1 MGASITLAG
10 ESLISQKQ
18 AARQTVEVSRFILA
32 KVPGLDTTLPVDRAA
47 GVPDANLIVHTTPVT
62 REGYLATNKVVYSLM
77 LGTDVGDFD
86 FNWMGLV
93 TAEDVLLIAAYVPLQ
108 QKRREIPPLQAGNN
122 LTRNIVW
129 EYDGAQSLSGITVP
143 ASTWQFDF
151 TADFT
156 AINAKLA
163 DLKTELDKKVD
174 LTTWTPPQA
183 VSLDGPVLVYPGS
196 TNTYK
201 ITDFS
206 RFSNFTAT
214 TTVGTV
220 TIAADV
226 LTLTIPANAPAGLV
240 TLEVYRGKY
249 KETFKI
255 PVGAAAIVPPTI
267 TSPVNL
273 ATGVAL
279 DLVLTAT
286 AFEVFPAGFDH
297 QVSRRWQIST
307 DEAFTQ
313 LIFDKT
319 STTDLVS
326 IRPSAYDFL
335 MPPGKRLYARAL
347 DIGATLQ
354 SASPAAISFNTV
366 TTYIRRPAITFP
378 VDGQQNVSS
387 PVTILSDAFSVYGGS
402 DIHLES
408 RYQLFMAP
416 DATGLVADS
425 GWSTTNLTSY
435 KPSSS
440 IAPKTQLYVRGK
452 YKGKV
457 LGETEWSSLVR
468 FVTADKLDG
477 AYTQLVA
484 GPPSRTEAVM
494 VSVNG
499 DIYLQGGRYS
509 NTGGAT
515 HSDLWK
521 FSPGSG
527 TWTQKTFSK
536 SLHGHV
542 GVAINGL
549 IYLYGGTDSVSSSTS
564 LNNLWIYN
572 PTTGV
577 VSAGASPAWG
587 GRRHALACTL
597 NGQMYVAGGSVS
609 GSGIGKQFLCY
620 NPASNAWS
628 ALPDLPVASAW
639 ALGEKLVA
647 AAGKIF
653 LISGT
658 SVYCYDL
665 EAGAWA
671 QKNNFPYTATSNFGV
686 VAVNDLIY
694 RYGGY
699 MSSTYYKTLHVYDP
713 IQDSWQALPSG
724 GYPRSQPAI
733 AEAGGSIY
741 VFGGV
746 NDTTYLSDFWKI
758 V

>member
-18 AARQTVEVSRFILA
+18 AARQTVEVAHFILA
-32 KVPGLDTTLPVDRAA
+32 KVPGLDTTLPVDRSA

-77 LGTDVGDFD
+77 LGTDIGDFD
-86 FNWMGLV
+86 FNWLGLV
-93 TAEDVLLIAAYVPLQ
+93 TVEGVLLIAAYVPLQ

-156 AINAKLA
+156 AINAQLA
-163 DLKTELDKKVD
+163 ELKTELDKKVD

-196 TNTYK
+196 SNTYK
-201 ITDFS
+201 ITDFN
-206 RFSNFTAT
+206 RFSVFTAT

-220 TIAADV
+220 AIAADV
-226 LTLTIPANAPAGLV
+226 LTLTIPANAPAGIM
-240 TLEVYRGKY
+240 TLDVLRDGSKAS
-249 KETFKI
+249 FRL

-297 QVSRRWQIST
+297 QVSRRWQIAT

-319 STTDLVS
+319 STTALTS
-326 IRPSAYDFL
+326 IRPSEYDFL

-354 SASPAAISFNTV
+354 TVAPVAISFNTA
-366 TTYIRRPAITFP
+366 TIYIRRPSITFP
-378 VDGQQNVSS
+378 VDGQQGVTS

-416 DATGLVADS
+416 DATGLAFDS

-440 IAPKTQLYVRGK
+440 IAPKTQLYGRVK
-452 YKGKV
+452 YKGKM

-468 FVTADKLDG
+468 FVTADQLDG
-477 AYTQLVA
+477 VYTQLVA
-484 GPPSRTEAVM
+484 GPPSRLDAVM
-494 VSVNG
+494 VSVDG

-509 NTGGAT
+509 NSGGAT
-515 HSDLWK
+515 RSDLWK

-536 SLHGHV
+536 ALHAHV

-549 IYLYGGTDSVSSSTS
+549 IYFYGGADAVSSATY
-564 LNNLWIYN
+564 LNDLWIYN
-572 PTTGV
+572 PVSGV
-577 VSAGASPAWG
+577 VSAGAKPAAG
-587 GRRHALACTL
+587 GRTNAVACTL
-597 NGQMYVAGGSVS
+597 NGKMYVAGGSGAV
-609 GSGIGKQFLCY
+609 SGIGKQFLCY
-620 NPASNAWS
+620 DPASNAWS
-628 ALPDLPVASAW
+628 VLPDCPVASVW
-639 ALGEKLVA
+639 SLGEKLVA

-658 SVYCYDL
+658 SIYCYVPED
-665 EAGAWA
+665 GVWV
-671 QKNNFPYTATSNFGV
+671 QKNNFPYATTSNFGV

-694 RYGGY
+694 RYAGSSG
-699 MSSTYYKTLHVYDP
+699 STYYKTLYVYDP
-713 IQDSWQALPSG
+713 VQDNWQALPAG
-724 GYPRSQPAI
+724 GNPRSQPAV

-741 VFGGV
+741 VFGGS
-746 NDTTYLSDFWKI
+746 NDATYLSDFWKI
-758 V
+758 L

>member
-18 AARQTVEVSRFILA
+18 AARQTVEVSTFILA

-47 GVPDANLIVHTTPVT
+47 GVPQADLIVHTTPVT

-93 TAEDVLLIAAYVPLQ
+93 TAEGVLLIAAYVPLQ
-108 QKRREIPPLQAGNN
+108 QKRREVPPLQAGNN

-156 AINAKLA
+156 AINAQLA

-196 TNTYK
+196 TNTYT
-201 ITDFS
+201 ITDFN
-206 RFSNFTAT
+206 RFSIFTAAT
-214 TTVGTV
+214 TAGTV

-226 LTLTIPANAPAGLV
+226 LTLTIPADAPAGLM
-240 TLEVYRGKY
+240 TLDVLRDGNKAS
-249 KETFKI
+249 FRL

-267 TSPVNL
+267 TSPLNL

-279 DLVLTAT
+279 DLVLIAT

-297 QVSRRWQIST
+297 QVSRRWQIAT

-326 IRPSAYDFL
+326 IRPSDYDFL

-354 SASPAAISFNTV
+354 SAVPAAISFNTA
-366 TTYIRRPAITFP
+366 TIYIRRPSITFP
-378 VDGQQNVSS
+378 IDGQQGVTS
-387 PVTILSDAFSVYGGS
+387 PVTILSDAFSVYGGN
-402 DIHLES
+402 DVHAES

-416 DATGLVADS
+416 DATGLVSDS
-425 GWSTTNLTSY
+425 GWSTNLTSY

-440 IAPKTQLYVRGK
+440 IAPKTQLYVRVK

-477 AYTQLVA
+477 AYTQLVG
-484 GPPSRTEAVM
+484 GPPNRVEAVM

-499 DIYLQGGRYS
+499 DLYLQGGRYS

-515 HSDLWK
+515 RSDLWK

-527 TWTQKTFSK
+527 TWTQKTFAK
-536 SLHGHV
+536 ALNAHV

-549 IYLYGGTDSVSSSTS
+549 IYLYGGADAVSTS
-564 LNNLWIYN
+564 TYLNDLWIYN
-572 PTTGV
+572 PATGV
-577 VSAGASPAWG
+577 VSAGARPALG
-587 GRRHALACTL
+587 GRKNAVACTL
-597 NGQMYVAGGSVS
+597 NGKMYVAGGSGS

-620 NPASNAWS
+620 DPASNAWS
-628 ALPDLPVASAW
+628 VLPDCPQTSVWS
-639 ALGEKLVA
+639 LGEKLVA
-647 AAGKIF
+647 AAGNIF
-653 LISGT
+653 LISG
-658 SVYCYDL
+658 SSINCYDP

-671 QKNNFPYTATSNFGV
+671 QKNNFPYAATSNFGV
-686 VAVNDLIY
+686 VAVNDVIY

-699 MSSTYYKTLHVYDP
+699 INSTYYNTLHVYDP
-713 IQDSWQALPSG
+713 IQDSWQALPAG

-741 VFGGV
+741 VFGGS
-746 NDTTYLSDFWKI
+746 NDATYLSDFWKI

>member
-77 LGTDVGDFD
+77 LGTDIGDFD

-93 TAEDVLLIAAYVPLQ
+93 TAEGVLLIAAYVPLQ

-156 AINAKLA
+156 AINAQLA
-163 DLKTELDKKVD
+163 ELKTELDKKVD

-196 TNTYK
+196 VNTYK
-201 ITDFS
+201 ITDYN
-206 RFSNFTAT
+206 RFSIFTAA

-226 LTLTIPANAPAGLV
+226 LTLTIPANAPAGIM
-240 TLEVYRGKY
+240 TLDVLRDGSKAS
-249 KETFKI
+249 FRL

-297 QVSRRWQIST
+297 QVSRRWQIAT

-319 STTDLVS
+319 STTALTS
-326 IRPSAYDFL
+326 IRPSDYDIL

-354 SASPAAISFNTV
+354 TVAPVAISFNTA
-366 TTYIRRPAITFP
+366 TIYIRRPSITFP
-378 VDGQQNVSS
+378 VDGQQGVTS

-416 DATGLVADS
+416 DATGLVSDS

-435 KPSSS
+435 KPNS
-440 IAPKTQLYVRGK
+440 IVPNTQLYVRVK

-468 FVTADKLDG
+468 FVTAKQLDG
-477 AYTQLVA
+477 VYTQLVA
-484 GPPSRTEAVM
+484 GPASRSDAVM
-494 VSVNG
+494 VSVDG
-499 DIYLQGGRYS
+499 DIYLQGGRYN

-515 HSDLWK
+515 RSDLWK

-536 SLHGHV
+536 ALSTHV
-542 GVAINGL
+542 AVAINGL
-549 IYLYGGTDSVSSSTS
+549 IYFYGGSSSADGTNY
-564 LNNLWIYN
+564 LNDLWIYN

-577 VSAGASPAWG
+577 VSAGASPAGG
-587 GRRHALACTL
+587 GRTNVLGCAL
-597 NGQMYVAGGSVS
+597 NGRMYVAGGSMS
-609 GSGIGKQFLCY
+609 GYGISKNLLCY
-620 NPASNAWS
+620 NPANNTWS
-628 ALPDLPVASAW
+628 VLPDCPVSVW
-639 ALGEKLVA
+639 SLGAKLVA

-653 LISGT
+653 LLSGAST
-658 SVYCYDL
+658 YCYDP
-665 EAGAWA
+665 ESGEWT
-671 QKNNFPYTATSNFGV
+671 QKSNFPYVAFSNFGV

-699 MSSTYYKTLHVYDP
+699 SNSIYYKTLSVYDP
-713 IQDSWQALPSG
+713 VQDSWKALPAG
-724 GYPRSQPAI
+724 GYPRANPAI

-741 VFGGV
+741 VFGGT
-746 NDTTYLSDFWKI
+746 NDTTYLTDFWRI
-758 V
+758 D